1 LESLVLCYG
10 PWLQTCGSQLI
21 RIATILKNKKPY
33 ITMFFSVVLG
43 QSECLWKNAKLNKL
57 ADQSSEYPSLRRGQ
71 ALEKRRAS
79 SGLVNGQALEMQ
91 PADMQSADDKFV

>member
-1 LESLVLCYG
+1 
-10 PWLQTCGSQLI
+10 
-21 RIATILKNKKPY
+21 
-33 ITMFFSVVLG
+33 MFFSVVLG

-79 SGLVNGQALEMQ
+79 SGLVNGQALEM
-91 PADMQSADDKFV
+91 